1 MLTSSIY
8 TIEGERFVLNILNKE
23 EFMTLGVLVILILVG
38 VALYN
43 LKKKSDKEVEQV
55 EAVVVPQPVVETV
68 VETVKKPRKPRKK

>member
-1 MLTSSIY
+1 
-8 TIEGERFVLNILNKE
+8 
-23 EFMTLGVLVILILVG
+23 MTLGVLVILILVG